1 MCKAVVIRIVQKVNE
16 ISSSQ
21 LMSNEPASI
30 YLLAGVTAVGKSQ
43 ISLSWAESKQSDI
56 LSCDSV
62 AVYRGMDIGSAKP
75 SDDEQQ
81 KVFHYGI
88 NLSEVDS
95 VYTVGDYSKY
105 AKNVIEKLFKED
117 KKFLVVGGSGFYLQ
131 SFLSPV
137 VDKVEVEKS
146 LTEKVNMLEEEKN
159 TDGILLEL
167 KRLNPEGLGTLDV
180 LNPRRVSR
188 ALIRCLASGKSL
200 LQLNHEFNSLP
211 PPFPGID
218 KKVLWLDRENEDL
231 YERIACRTKKMLDSG
246 LLNETQIL
254 LDRGIEK
261 NVSAANAIGYREC
274 IAYLKGKLNVED
286 LTKEINHS
294 TRRLVSKQR
303 KWFRKHFG
311 EHSRVMIKKNTKIDP
326 NQCEW
331 VRHT

>member
-167 KRLNPEGLGTLDV
+167 KRLNPEGL
-180 LNPRRVSR
+180 
-188 ALIRCLASGKSL
+188 
-200 LQLNHEFNSLP
+200 
-211 PPFPGID
+211 
-218 KKVLWLDRENEDL
+218 
-231 YERIACRTKKMLDSG
+231 
-246 LLNETQIL
+246 
-254 LDRGIEK
+254 
-261 NVSAANAIGYREC
+261 
-274 IAYLKGKLNVED
+274 
-286 LTKEINHS
+286 
-294 TRRLVSKQR
+294 
-303 KWFRKHFG
+303 
-311 EHSRVMIKKNTKIDP
+311 
-326 NQCEW
+326 
-331 VRHT
+331 